1 MPSSSRSGFLFVA
14 LAVALVAGAAGCTSP
29 SAPPKSCQ
37 SSAECSADARCTG
50 GTCVTNSPP
59 VARVAVPASPVEAN
73 LVFSF
78 DGSAS
83 ADPDP
88 GDSIVSNAWSFRS
101 VSAPCDPPVVAG
113 SGQVATVR
121 FTCAGR
127 YAVDLTVTD
136 QMSAQGIVSKEF
148 DVVPYSGPALLTI
161 GPDVSIGHACTTGP
175 AHCTP
180 TGPVALSATPTPD
193 APADIVLGWAV
204 EPPAGLVLDANRRV
218 TFTPGADATAPT
230 VLIETDGQ
238 AISGDW
244 IFRVEARDAYGV
256 VASGAIRVSIGNRP
270 PVLTKNIPAPNHA
283 FDGAAFTSTGEVTF
297 TVTDPD
303 GDDLVGRTVEWH
315 HVGDGPSGSFTG
327 NVVDG
332 PSRVSFSIVVPFTTR
347 SDAQY
352 LIGGAGLERSI
363 RFSISDVNGAVVTDV
378 WPIVVGNR
386 PPRLV
391 GGQVSLSV
399 DHKYDAGAVA
409 YQAVAGLST
418 WSDPDG
424 DPLWQVP
431 GSSTGDPQCPQL
443 DVIAGVST
451 VSCSLAY
458 TGTPAVANFAG
469 THVVAQRVQ
478 DPWTEALSANTV
490 SFTILN
496 RAPTIT
502 QTVVP
507 LQHSG
512 CTSGACCR
520 FVIDPESHQ
529 LVCDAL
535 FMSCDGGGSA
545 VISGWWQDADG
556 DPLTVTLTH
565 DTTKVCMP
573 SSCSMTVTLGAIVN
587 ECGATDE
594 RFNTTASDGAETVSD
609 FFIIP

>member
-1 MPSSSRSGFLFVA
+1 MPSSSRSGSFFVA
-14 LAVALVAGAAGCTSP
+14 LVGLLAAAAGCTSP
-29 SAPPKSCQ
+29 SAAPKSCQ

-50 GTCVTNSPP
+50 GNCVTNSPP
-59 VARVAVPASPVEAN
+59 IARIAVPAGPLEAN
-73 LVFSF
+73 LVLSF

-88 GDSIVSNAWSFRS
+88 GDSIVSHAWSFRA

-113 SGQVATVR
+113 SGQVATAR
-121 FTCAGR
+121 FACPGR

-136 QMSAQGIVSKEF
+136 QMTAQGIVSKEF
-148 DVVPYSGPALLTI
+148 DVAPYSGPTLLTI
-161 GPDVSIGHACTTGP
+161 GPDVSVGHACTSGP

-193 APADIVLGWAV
+193 APADLLFGWTV

-218 TFTPGADATAPT
+218 TFTPGADATSPT

-256 VASGAIRVSIGNRP
+256 VASGAIRVSIGNLP
-270 PVLTKNIPAPNHA
+270 PVLTKTIPAPNHA
-283 FDGAAFTSTGEVTF
+283 FDGAAFTSTGEVAF

-327 NVVDG
+327 TVLDG
-332 PSRVSFSIVVPFTTR
+332 PSRVTFSVVVPFTAR

-352 LIGGAGLERSI
+352 LIGGPGLERSI
-363 RFSISDVNGAVVTDV
+363 RFSISDVNGAAVSEV

-386 PPRLV
+386 SPRLV
-391 GGQVSLSV
+391 TQPVGLSV
-399 DHKYDAGAVA
+399 DHTYDAGAVA
-409 YQAVAGLST
+409 YRAVAALST

-431 GSSTGDPQCPQL
+431 GSDTGDAQCPQF

-451 VSCSLAY
+451 VGCSLAY
-458 TGTPAVANFAG
+458 IGTPAVANFAG
-469 THVVAQRVQ
+469 THVFTQHVQ
-478 DPWTEALSANTV
+478 DPWTEAATSTV

-496 RAPTIT
+496 RAPTIDT
-502 QTVVP
+502 SSVGLSHP
-507 LQHSG
+507 S

-520 FVIDPESHQ
+520 FVFDPETRQ
-529 LVCDAL
+529 QVCDAL
-535 FMSCDGGGSA
+535 YWSCEPGGS
-545 VISGWWQDADG
+545 VVVSGRWQDADG
-556 DPLTVTLTH
+556 DPLTVTVAGDAPT
-565 DTTKVCMP
+565 VCLP
-573 SSCSMTVTLGAIVN
+573 STCSMTVTSDGVTDRCDSTTEAI
-587 ECGATDE
+587 GTS
-594 RFNTTASDGAETVSD
+594 ASDGAATTSAAFTVG
-609 FFIIP
+609 

>member
-14 LAVALVAGAAGCTSP
+14 LALGLLAAAAGCTSP
-29 SAPPKSCQ
+29 SAAPKSCQ

-59 VARVAVPASPVEAN
+59 IARVAVPAGPVEAN

-83 ADPDP
+83 ADPDS
-88 GDSIVSNAWSFRS
+88 GDSIVSHAWSFRS

-121 FTCAGR
+121 FACAGR

-136 QMSAQGIVSKEF
+136 QMSAQGIASKEF
-148 DVVPYSGPALLTI
+148 DVTPYSGPALLTI
-161 GPDVSIGHACTTGP
+161 GPDVSVGHACTAGP

-193 APADIVLGWAV
+193 APADLVFGWTV

-218 TFTPGADATAPT
+218 TFTPGADATAPA

-244 IFRVEARDAYGV
+244 IFRVAARDAYGV

-270 PVLTKNIPAPNHA
+270 PVLTKTIPAPNHA
-283 FDGAAFTSTGEVTF
+283 FDGAAFTSMGEVAF

-303 GDDLVGRTVEWH
+303 GDDLVGRTVEFH
-315 HVGDGPSGSFTG
+315 HVGDGPGTFTG
-327 NVVDG
+327 TVLDAPTTHVT
-332 PSRVSFSIVVPFTTR
+332 FAIVVPFTTR

-352 LIGGAGLERSI
+352 LIGGPGLERSI
-363 RFSISDVNGAVVTDV
+363 RFSISDINGAVVTDV

-391 GGQVSLSV
+391 TAPVGLSV
-399 DHKYDAGAVA
+399 DHTYDAGAVA
-409 YQAVAGLST
+409 YKAVAGLSI
-418 WSDPDG
+418 WSDLDG

-431 GSSTGDPQCPQL
+431 GSSTGDPQCPQF
-443 DVIAGVST
+443 DVSAGAST

-458 TGTPAVANFAG
+458 IGTPAVANFAG
-469 THVVAQRVQ
+469 THIVAQHVQ
-478 DPWTEALSANTV
+478 DPWAEAPTSTV
-490 SFTILN
+490 SFTILD
-496 RAPTIT
+496 RAPTINLSALPPISHT
-502 QTVVP
+502 N
-507 LQHSG
+507 
-512 CTSGACCR
+512 CTSGACCH
-520 FVIDPESHQ
+520 FVFDPESHQ

-535 FMSCDGGGSA
+535 YMSCTGGETA
-545 VISGWWQDADG
+545 VVTGMWNDADG
-556 DPLTVTLTH
+556 DPLVITLNKAS
-565 DTTKVCMP
+565 KVCTP
-573 SSCSMTVTLGAIVN
+573 STCSMEITAGDVVDQ
-587 ECGATDE
+587 CGSTE
-594 RFNTTASDGAETVSD
+594 EVFTTSASDGAATASD
-609 FFIIP
+609 SFAIF